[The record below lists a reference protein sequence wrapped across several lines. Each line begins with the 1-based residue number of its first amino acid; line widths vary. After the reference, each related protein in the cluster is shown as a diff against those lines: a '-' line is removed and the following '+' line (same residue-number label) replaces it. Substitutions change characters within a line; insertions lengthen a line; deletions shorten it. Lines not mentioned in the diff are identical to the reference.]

1 MENPNPAPKSPL
13 NLTLI
18 VIVALV
24 LLAGLAA
31 LFLVNSRGDS
41 RSGGG
46 GISLSKP
53 ALPLALTW
61 RETLAF
67 GKTQVAVI
75 HGKNDVPIGLIIE
88 VTRSVDGRV
97 MRMQATL
104 EPKGLLEVGSLQC
117 PDHNNFVPGDRIS
130 IRNNNYAS
138 YDEVCP
144 R

>member
-18 VIVALV
+18 VIVALA

-31 LFLVNSRGDS
+31 LFVLSNRGEGQ
-41 RSGGG
+41 GGG

-61 RETLAF
+61 RETLGF

-75 HGKNDVPIGLIIE
+75 HGKNDVPLGLIIE

-117 PDHNNFVPGDRIS
+117 PDNNNFVPGDRIS

-138 YDEVCP
+138 YDEACP

>member
-31 LFLVNSRGDS
+31 LFLVNNRGGS
-41 RSGGG
+41 QSGGG

-61 RETLAF
+61 RETLGF

-75 HGKNDVPIGLIIE
+75 HGKNDVPLGLIIE
-88 VTRSVDGRV
+88 VTRSADGRV

-117 PDHNNFVPGDRIS
+117 PDNNNFVPGDRIS
-130 IRNNNYAS
+130 IRHNAYS
-138 YDEVCP
+138 PYDEVCQ

>member
-13 NLTLI
+13 NLTL
-18 VIVALV
+18 VAIVALV

-31 LFLVNSRGDS
+31 VYLMGGRGGNQG
-41 RSGGG
+41 GGG

-53 ALPLALTW
+53 SLPLALTW
-61 RETLAF
+61 RETLGF

-75 HGKNDVPIGLIIE
+75 HGKNEVPLGVIIE
-88 VTRSVDGRV
+88 VTRSVDGKT

-117 PDHNNFVPGDRIS
+117 PDNNNFVPGDRIS
-130 IRNNNYAS
+130 IRNNNYAP

>member
-1 MENPNPAPKSPL
+1 METPNPAPKTPL

-18 VIVALV
+18 VIVVLA

-31 LFLVNSRGDS
+31 LFILSNRGEGQ
-41 RSGGG
+41 GGG

-61 RETLAF
+61 RETLGF

-75 HGKNDVPIGLIIE
+75 HGKNDVPLGLIIE

-117 PDHNNFVPGDRIS
+117 SDNNNFVPGDRIS
-130 IRNNNYAS
+130 IQNNNYAS
-138 YDEVCP
+138 YVEACP

>member
-1 MENPNPAPKSPL
+1 MENPNPTPKSPL

-18 VIVALV
+18 VIVALA
-24 LLAGLAA
+24 LLAGLSAVYM
-31 LFLVNSRGDS
+31 LSSRG
-41 RSGGG
+41 GNQGG

-53 ALPLALTW
+53 PLPLALTW
-61 RETLAF
+61 RETLGF

-75 HGKNDVPIGLIIE
+75 HGKNDVPLGLIIE
-88 VTRSVDGRV
+88 VTRSVDGKT

-104 EPKGLLEVGSLQC
+104 EPKGLVEVGSLQR
-117 PDHNNFVPGDRIS
+117 PDSNNFVPGDRIS

-138 YDEVCP
+138 YDEICP